1 MNFLKNKNILI
12 TGGTGSFGTKFTE
25 IILKKYNPK
34 KLVIFSRDEL
44 KQYQMAKKFPQK
56 NYPSIRFFLGD
67 VRDRDRLVLATKD
80 IDIIIHAA
88 ALKQVD
94 QAEYNPFECI
104 KTNITGAEN
113 LIMASLQ
120 NRVSKVIAL
129 STDKAVNPINLYGST
144 KLAAD
149 KMFIAANQYSKNN
162 ETSFSVVRYGNVVGS
177 RGSVIPFF
185 SELVNNGSNFFPIT
199 HLEMTRFWI
208 TLEDAVN
215 FVISSIRIM
224 GYGEIFIPKM
234 ASMKMTDLA
243 KFMDKNK
250 KIKVIGIRSGEK
262 LHEVLISNDEA
273 SNVYQIKDRYIV
285 FPSYLKKSK
294 VWQKT
299 KLTKVPRNFSYTS
312 NNNKVWLNEKNFNK
326 LLKRLL

>member
-67 VRDRDRLVLATKD
+67 VRDRDRLFLATKD

-120 NRVSKVIAL
+120 NKVSKVIAL

-162 ETSFSVVRYGNVVGS
+162 KTSFSVVRYGNVVGS
-177 RGSVIPFF
+177 RGSVIPLFR
-185 SELVNNGSNFFPIT
+185 ELINNGSNFFPIT

-208 TLEDAVN
+208 TLDDAVN
-215 FVISSIRIM
+215 FVISSIKIM
-224 GYGEIFIPKM
+224 GYL
-234 ASMKMTDLA
+234 S
-243 KFMDKNK
+243 
-250 KIKVIGIRSGEK
+250 
-262 LHEVLISNDEA
+262 LIH
-273 SNVYQIKDRYIV
+273 I
-285 FPSYLKKSK
+285 
-294 VWQKT
+294 
-299 KLTKVPRNFSYTS
+299 
-312 NNNKVWLNEKNFNK
+312 
-326 LLKRLL
+326 